1 MLRHTA
7 LLALFGMFCSL
18 TACAQSPAPVEP
30 AEPLDFETDARILRG
45 VWTGEDERGHRL
57 LIDANASAP
66 NNRGYAVTGTFQLDD
81 AEPVVIEGG
90 VRAPMASTPESLSAQ
105 TSPATAPFTAVSFE
119 GGWRLEGDAPAG
131 SPPRFRVVLSRADES
146 YTFTMTTPAP
156 TALNGTE
163 WTLTTLRGGPL
174 VEGSNITLDFGEHN
188 YDGFGGYSGCNW
200 YGARYLATE
209 TTFSIV
215 YGVGSTAMLC
225 GSPAGVMEQ
234 EEAYG
239 SALGDVTT
247 YRVTDNRLE
256 MADEG
261 GDTVLTFTKETLLP
275 MDPADL
281 AGTKWQL
288 QSVNDE
294 HLTPDAQIM
303 LAFPEAGKFVAAAD
317 CVAYSGT
324 YDAED
329 EDIHVTMMSA
339 TYDDCGDDEM
349 LKGQEGAFSDYLS
362 TATDYQVSERE
373 LRLFTDPGDIL
384 VFTVQP

>member
-1 MLRHTA
+1 
-7 LLALFGMFCSL
+7 
-18 TACAQSPAPVEP
+18 
-30 AEPLDFETDARILRG
+30 
-45 VWTGEDERGHRL
+45 
-57 LIDANASAP
+57 
-66 NNRGYAVTGTFQLDD
+66 
-81 AEPVVIEGG
+81 
-90 VRAPMASTPESLSAQ
+90 
-105 TSPATAPFTAVSFE
+105 
-119 GGWRLEGDAPAG
+119 
-131 SPPRFRVVLSRADES
+131 
-146 YTFTMTTPAP
+146 
-156 TALNGTE
+156 
-163 WTLTTLRGGPL
+163 
-174 VEGSNITLDFGEHN
+174 
-188 YDGFGGYSGCNW
+188 
-200 YGARYLATE
+200 
-209 TTFSIV
+209 
-215 YGVGSTAMLC
+215 MLC
-225 GSPAGVMEQ
+225 DSPAGIMEQ

-294 HLTPDAQIM
+294 QLTPDAQIM
-303 LAFPEAGKFVAAAD
+303 LAFPEAGKFVAAAG
-317 CVAYSGT
+317 CVSYSGT

-339 TYDDCGDDEM
+339 TYDGCDDDEI

-373 LRLFTDPGDIL
+373 LRLFTDPGDLL
-384 VFTVQP
+384 VFAVQP